1 MAEGVLGESS
11 SIVGIGVSEVIDGTT
26 IVEGTGLA
34 YVLMEA
40 GHMSQN
46 LLLLATG
53 LGMASLAVGGYVDS
67 KITELL
73 NLELV
78 KEVPLYMIV
87 VGGYV

>member
-1 MAEGVLGESS
+1 
-11 SIVGIGVSEVIDGTT
+11 
-26 IVEGTGLA
+26 
-34 YVLMEA
+34 
-40 GHMSQN
+40 MSQN

-53 LGMASLAVGGYVDS
+53 LGMANLAVGGYVDS
-67 KITELL
+67 KIIELL